1 MLDLEV
7 INGTVVSAEGQ
18 ARLDV
23 GVDGGRVVLLAA
35 PGSLPAAAET
45 IDATGLLVLP
55 GTIDSHFHCRAPSF
69 PEREDFASG
78 TRAAA
83 AGGVTTVLEMPISV
97 PPTTDG
103 TTLAARRAHA
113 QRDAYV
119 DVGFYSS
126 SATLDRDRIG
136 SAVAEG
142 AVALKAFLQEVP
154 AGRESEFDG
163 LCIHRNDEILR
174 ALELVTETGLPAVFH
189 AEDYPTYSL
198 LERRLRDAGRH
209 DPPAHGEGRPDYVEA
224 LAIGNLILLAAATG
238 ARLHIPHVSS
248 ALAVDVIRD
257 GKRRGV
263 SVTAETCP
271 QYLALTAAAL
281 QEHGPY
287 AKCNPPLKSADDV
300 AGLWEGLR
308 DGTIDTVATDHSP
321 FTPADKEPGWDNIWR
336 ANPGFPGVDILTPF
350 LIGAALDGKLPLE
363 RAVTLITA
371 NPADIFGLAPRKGR
385 LIPGADADLV
395 LYDPTVRDTVDT
407 ASWQTRAQSSGRVW
421 QGYPL
426 TGRVLTTMVRGT
438 IVYDRGEIVGS
449 PGYGA
454 IVRPTKT
461 SVTPVALD
469 QSAIH
474 VVAS

>member
-1 MLDLEV
+1 MLDVAV
-7 INGTVVSAEGQ
+7 INGTVVSPQGQ
-18 ARLDV
+18 MRLDV
-23 GVDGGRVVLLAA
+23 GIEGGRLVLLAA
-35 PGSLPAAAET
+35 PGSLPTAAET
-45 IDATGLLVLP
+45 LDATRLMVLP

-103 TTLAARRAHA
+103 ATLVERRAYA

-154 AGRESEFDG
+154 AGRENEFDG

-174 ALELVTETGLPAVFH
+174 ALELVAETGLPAVFH

-198 LERRLRDAGRH
+198 LEQRLRDAGRH

-224 LAIGNLILLAAATG
+224 LAISNLILLAAATG

-248 ALAVDVIRD
+248 ALAVDVVRD
-257 GKRRGV
+257 GGRRGG

-271 QYLALTAAAL
+271 EELAVTGAAVREQGA
-281 QEHGPY
+281 Y
-287 AKCNPPLKSADDV
+287 AKGSGRRKSADD
-300 AGLWEGLR
+300 
-308 DGTIDTVATDHSP
+308 
-321 FTPADKEPGWDNIWR
+321 
-336 ANPGFPGVDILTPF
+336 
-350 LIGAALDGKLPLE
+350 
-363 RAVTLITA
+363 
-371 NPADIFGLAPRKGR
+371 
-385 LIPGADADLV
+385 
-395 LYDPTVRDTVDT
+395 
-407 ASWQTRAQSSGRVW
+407 
-421 QGYPL
+421 
-426 TGRVLTTMVRGT
+426 
-438 IVYDRGEIVGS
+438 
-449 PGYGA
+449 
-454 IVRPTKT
+454 
-461 SVTPVALD
+461 
-469 QSAIH
+469 
-474 VVAS
+474 

>member
-1 MLDLEV
+1 MLDLAV
-7 INGTVVSAEGQ
+7 INGEVISPAGR

-23 GVDGGRVVLLAA
+23 GVGDGRVTMLAE
-35 PGSLPAAAET
+35 PGSLPLAART
-45 IDATGLLVLP
+45 IDATRLMVLP

-103 TTLAARRAHA
+103 ATLVERRADA

-142 AVALKAFLQEVP
+142 AIALKAFLQEVP
-154 AGRESEFDG
+154 AGRENEFDG
-163 LCIHRNDEILR
+163 LCIHRNDEILQ
-174 ALELVTETGLPAVFH
+174 ALELVAETGLPAVFH

-198 LERRLRDAGRH
+198 IERRLRDAGRH
-209 DPPAHGEGRPDYVEA
+209 DPQAHGEGRPDYVEA
-224 LAIGNLILLAAATG
+224 LAISNLILLAAATR

-257 GKRRGV
+257 GKRRGAQ
-263 SVTAETCP
+263 VTAETCP
-271 QYLALTAAAL
+271 QYLAHTAAAL
-281 QEHGPY
+281 DEHGPY
-287 AKCNPPLKSADDV
+287 AKCNPPLKSEQDV
-300 AGLWEGLR
+300 ASLWDGLR

-321 FTPADKEPGWDNIWR
+321 FTAADKDPGWDDIWK
-336 ANPGFPGVDILTPF
+336 ATPGFPGVDILTPF
-350 LIGAALDGKLPLE
+350 MIGAALDGKLSLE
-363 RAVTLITA
+363 RAVDLITA
-371 NPADIFGLAPRKGR
+371 SPADIFGLAPRKGR
-385 LIPGADADLV
+385 LLPGADADLV
-395 LYDPTVRDTVDT
+395 LYDPSVRGTVDT
-407 ASWQTRAQSSGRVW
+407 AAWQTRSPVAGRVW

-426 TGRVLTTMVRGT
+426 TGRVVTTIVRGT
-438 IVYDRGEIVGS
+438 PVFDHGQIVGS
-449 PGYGA
+449 AGYGA
-454 IVRPTKT
+454 IIRPEAVA
-461 SVTPVALD
+461 VTAAAVG
-469 QSAIH
+469 S
-474 VVAS
+474 